1 LTATTSSVEVV
12 AMTSSKPPT
21 FNGKHGDDWRMWE
34 MKMTAHLM
42 DKGLNKCLDPDF
54 KDRLPVKE
62 SGLFDLTTEEGK
74 KFKEAVDLNK
84 KVMGQFIQVFSTINL
99 LKKVNL
105 QKKAEKQFQSG
116 KGWKLWKEMQ
126 DDFNPDDSIAEAELE
141 LALSKIQL
149 NNKKNP

>member
-1 LTATTSSVEVV
+1 
-12 AMTSSKPPT
+12 
-21 FNGKHGDDWRMWE
+21 